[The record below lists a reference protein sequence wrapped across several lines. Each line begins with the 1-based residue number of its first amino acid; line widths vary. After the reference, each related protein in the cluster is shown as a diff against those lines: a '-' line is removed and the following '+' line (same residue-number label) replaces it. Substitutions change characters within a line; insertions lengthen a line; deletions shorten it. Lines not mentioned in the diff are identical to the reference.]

1 MPYNGVILLFCL
13 AYNVLY
19 PINPLKSIV
28 LIMKNFF
35 GKSIIVAL
43 IVMMA
48 CTNAFAQ
55 KTGSVAKNKGKMAIG
70 ASLNIGN
77 DSDFTN
83 FGLGVKFQYGIMDK
97 IRVEPSFNY
106 YFKADNISMW
116 DLSLNGHYLIPI
128 KANKKLTVYPIGGL
142 ALVGTKFSYTSA
154 PTIIEGIEIPGSEV
168 DITATNLGINAGCG
182 IEYILNS
189 KISINGE
196 VKYQIVEDYNRPII
210 SGGINYKL

>member
-1 MPYNGVILLFCL
+1 
-13 AYNVLY
+13 
-19 PINPLKSIV
+19 
-28 LIMKNFF
+28 MKNFF

-48 CTNAFAQ
+48 CTNVFAQ

-77 DSDFTN
+77 DEDFTN

-97 IRVEPSFNY
+97 IRLEPSFNY
-106 YFKADNISMW
+106 YFKADNVSMW
-116 DLSLNGHYLIPI
+116 DLSINGHYLIPI

-142 ALVGTKFSYTSA
+142 ALVGIKVSTDPIVTV
-154 PTIIEGIEIPGSEV
+154 EGIIPGTDFS
-168 DITATNLGINAGCG
+168 ATNLGINAGCG

>member
-1 MPYNGVILLFCL
+1 
-13 AYNVLY
+13 
-19 PINPLKSIV
+19 
-28 LIMKNFF
+28 MKNFF

-48 CTNAFAQ
+48 CTNVFAQ

-83 FGLGVKFQYGIMDK
+83 FGLGVKFQYGIMDQ
-97 IRVEPSFNY
+97 IRLEPSFNY

-116 DLSLNGHYLIPI
+116 DLSVNGHYLIPI

-142 ALVGTKFSYTSA
+142 ALVGIKVSTDPIVTS
-154 PTIIEGIEIPGSEV
+154 EGIIPGTDFS
-168 DITATNLGINAGCG
+168 ATNLGINVGCG